1 MSLTIQTETMD
12 AERTARIALEG
23 RLDTVSAA
31 ELERRLELLLDGRYD
46 RLILD
51 LARLEFISS
60 AGIRVLVQARKCMGA
75 QDCGCAVVMVNA
87 QPQILKVF
95 EIIKALPGMKVFR
108 SDAEMDQ
115 YLGVIQRRVL
125 SG

>member
-23 RLDTVSAA
+23 RLDTVSAS
-31 ELERRLELLLDGRYD
+31 ELERQLELLLDGRYD
-46 RLILD
+46 RLVLD

-75 QDCGCAVVMVNA
+75 QDGGVLMVNA
-87 QPQILKVF
+87 QPQIVKVF
-95 EIIKALPGMKVFR
+95 EIIKALPGMIVFR
-108 SDAEMDQ
+108 SEAEMDQ
-115 YLGVIQRRVL
+115 YLGVMQRRIL
-125 SG
+125 RG

>member
-23 RLDTVSAA
+23 RLDTVSAS
-31 ELERRLELLLDGRYD
+31 ELERQLELLLDGRYD
-46 RLILD
+46 RLVLD

-75 QDCGCAVVMVNA
+75 QDGGVLMVNA
-87 QPQILKVF
+87 QPQIVKVF

-108 SDAEMDQ
+108 SEAEMDQ
-115 YLGVIQRRVL
+115 YLGVIQRRIL

>member
-1 MSLTIQTETMD
+1 MPLLIQTETMD
-12 AERTARIALEG
+12 TERTARIALEG
-23 RLDTVSAA
+23 RLDTVSAS
-31 ELERRLELLLDGRYD
+31 ELERQLELLLDGRYD
-46 RLILD
+46 RLVLD

-75 QDCGCAVVMVNA
+75 QDGAVLMVNA
-87 QPQILKVF
+87 QPQIVKVF

-108 SDAEMDQ
+108 SEAEMDQ
-115 YLGVIQRRVL
+115 YLGVIQRRIL

>member
-23 RLDTVSAA
+23 RLDTVTALQ
-31 ELERRLELLLDGRYD
+31 LEKQLELLLDGRYD
-46 RLILD
+46 RLVLD
-51 LARLEFISS
+51 LAGLEFISS

-75 QDCGCAVVMVNA
+75 QDGGVFMVNA
-87 QPQILKVF
+87 RPQIVKVF
-95 EIIKALPGMKVFR
+95 EIIKALPGMIVFR

-115 YLGVIQRRVL
+115 YLGMMQRRVL
-125 SG
+125 RG

>member
-23 RLDTVSAA
+23 RLDTVTALQ
-31 ELERRLELLLDGRYD
+31 LEKQLELLLDGRYD
-46 RLILD
+46 RLVLD
-51 LARLEFISS
+51 LAGLEFISS

-75 QDCGCAVVMVNA
+75 QDGGVFMVNA
-87 QPQILKVF
+87 QPQIVKVF
-95 EIIKALPGMKVFR
+95 EIIKALPGMIVFR

-115 YLGVIQRRVL
+115 YLGMMQRRVL
-125 SG
+125 RG

>member
-23 RLDTVSAA
+23 RLDTVSAS
-31 ELERRLELLLDGRYD
+31 ELERQLELLLDGRYD
-46 RLILD
+46 RLVLD

-60 AGIRVLVQARKCMGA
+60 AGIRVLVQARKCMAA
-75 QDCGCAVVMVNA
+75 QDGGVLMVNA

-95 EIIKALPGMKVFR
+95 EIIKALPGMIVFR
-108 SDAEMDQ
+108 SEAEMDQ
-115 YLGVIQRRVL
+115 YLGVIQRRIL

>member
-23 RLDTVSAA
+23 RLDTVSAS
-31 ELERRLELLLDGRYD
+31 ELERQLELLLDGRYD
-46 RLILD
+46 HLVLD

-75 QDCGCAVVMVNA
+75 QDGGVLMVNA
-87 QPQILKVF
+87 QPQIVKVF

-108 SDAEMDQ
+108 SEAEMDQ
-115 YLGVIQRRVL
+115 YLGVMQRRIL
-125 SG
+125 RG

>member
-1 MSLTIQTETMD
+1 MPLSIQTETMD
-12 AERTARIALEG
+12 TERTARIALEG
-23 RLDTVSAA
+23 RLDTVSAS
-31 ELERRLELLLDGRYD
+31 ELERQLELLLDGRYD
-46 RLILD
+46 RLVLD

-75 QDCGCAVVMVNA
+75 QDGGVLMVNA
-87 QPQILKVF
+87 QPQIVKVF

-108 SDAEMDQ
+108 SEAEMDQ
-115 YLGVIQRRVL
+115 YLGVIQRRIL

>member
-23 RLDTVSAA
+23 RLDTVSAS
-31 ELERRLELLLDGRYD
+31 ELERQLELLLDGRYD
-46 RLILD
+46 RLVLD

-75 QDCGCAVVMVNA
+75 KDGGVLMVNA
-87 QPQILKVF
+87 QPQIVKVF

-108 SDAEMDQ
+108 SEAEMDQ
-115 YLGVIQRRVL
+115 YLGVIQRRIL

>member
-1 MSLTIQTETMD
+1 MPLTIQTETVD

-23 RLDTVSAA
+23 RLDTVTAS
-31 ELERRLELLLDGRYD
+31 ELERQLELLLDGRYD
-46 RLILD
+46 RLVLD

-75 QDCGCAVVMVNA
+75 QDGGVLMVNA
-87 QPQILKVF
+87 QPQIVKVF

-108 SDAEMDQ
+108 SEAEMDQ
-115 YLGVIQRRVL
+115 YLGVMQRRIL
-125 SG
+125 RG

>member
-1 MSLTIQTETMD
+1 MPLTIQTETMD

-23 RLDTVSAA
+23 RLDTVTAS
-31 ELERRLELLLDGRYD
+31 ELERQLELLLDGRYD
-46 RLILD
+46 RLVLD

-75 QDCGCAVVMVNA
+75 QDGGVLMVNA
-87 QPQILKVF
+87 QPQIVKVF

-108 SDAEMDQ
+108 SEAEMDQ
-115 YLGVIQRRVL
+115 YLGVMQRRIL
-125 SG
+125 RG

>member
-23 RLDTVSAA
+23 RLDTVSSS
-31 ELERRLELLLDGRYD
+31 ELERKLELLLDGRYD
-46 RLILD
+46 RLVLD

-60 AGIRVLVQARKCMGA
+60 AGIRVLVQARKCMGT
-75 QDCGCAVVMVNA
+75 QEGAVLMVNA

-95 EIIKALPGMKVFR
+95 EIIKALPGMIVFR

-115 YLGVIQRRVL
+115 YLGVIQRRVMR
-125 SG
+125 G